1 MAIAVVLASLSPV
14 LLILVVVAGVP
25 ALIAAVRNSR
35 ESYAFE
41 YAMTAES
48 RERGYMLAL
57 LTNRPVA
64 KEVRLFGLGG
74 HLRDRYA
81 ALTDERIRQLRLFLG
96 KRLRVTVI
104 GGVASAFGMAIAL
117 VTLVVLL
124 ANEVIGVATALTAG
138 LAMQQLAGRLSTI
151 TSSVARLIES
161 GMFIDDFH
169 AFVAKAPPPSDDD
182 ERPRTAA
189 VERLESLRVED
200 LSFSYP
206 GAPTPAV
213 DGVTLEIGAGE
224 TVALVGANG
233 SGKTTLVKLI
243 CQLYEPHDGRVL
255 WNGVETGALDRQR
268 VSSEIT
274 VLFQDYL
281 QYHLPVADNIAF
293 GRIDRE
299 HGPEDLVE
307 AARRAGAHD
316 FVTRLSNGYDTRLG
330 LQFEGGHEL
339 SVGQWQRLALAR
351 AFYRGGS
358 LLILDEPTAALDP
371 RAERD
376 LFQPDPGAHRGPGDA
391 ADLPSLLH
399 GALGRPHL
407 CDGLWTNCRVGR
419 PRGVDGPKRGL
430 RRAFRDAGGRL
441 PRHPG
446 RPRRGRP

>member
-1 MAIAVVLASLSPV
+1 M
-14 LLILVVVAGVP
+14 
-25 ALIAAVRNSR
+25 
-35 ESYAFE
+35 
-41 YAMTAES
+41 
-48 RERGYMLAL
+48 
-57 LTNRPVA
+57 
-64 KEVRLFGLGG
+64 
-74 HLRDRYA
+74 
-81 ALTDERIRQLRLFLG
+81 
-96 KRLRVTVI
+96 
-104 GGVASAFGMAIAL
+104 
-117 VTLVVLL
+117 
-124 ANEVIGVATALTAG
+124 
-138 LAMQQLAGRLSTI
+138 
-151 TSSVARLIES
+151 
-161 GMFIDDFH
+161 
-169 AFVAKAPPPSDDD
+169 
-182 ERPRTAA
+182 
-189 VERLESLRVED
+189 
-200 LSFSYP
+200 
-206 GAPTPAV
+206 
-213 DGVTLEIGAGE
+213 
-224 TVALVGANG
+224 
-233 SGKTTLVKLI
+233 
-243 CQLYEPHDGRVL
+243 
-255 WNGVETGALDRQR
+255 ETGALDRQS

-376 LFQPDPGAHRGPGDA
+376 LFQQIRALTEGQATLLISHRF
-391 ADLPSLLH
+391 STR
-399 GALGRPHL
+399 ALGRPHL

-419 PRGVDGPKRGL
+419 PRRVDGPKRGL

-446 RPRRGRP
+446 RPQRGRP